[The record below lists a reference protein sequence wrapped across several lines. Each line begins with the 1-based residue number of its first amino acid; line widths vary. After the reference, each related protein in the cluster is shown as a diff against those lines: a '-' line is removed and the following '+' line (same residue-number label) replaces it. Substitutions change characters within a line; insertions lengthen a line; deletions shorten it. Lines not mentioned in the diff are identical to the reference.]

1 MENVVVYKLLG
12 KKEQRKP
19 FSDFISALQYQ
30 GDLLRKK
37 KKLLEY
43 AKVVWFLKDIKKLGL
58 LIQVPIFFATFAA
71 NNLNNLDYGKEI
83 H

>member
-12 KKEQRKP
+12 KNEQRKP
-19 FSDFISALQYQ
+19 FSDFISALHYQ

-43 AKVVWFLKDIKKLGL
+43 AKVI
-58 LIQVPIFFATFAA
+58 
-71 NNLNNLDYGKEI
+71 
-83 H
+83 